1 MKLRGGAENLS
12 MFLDGQGGRVNL
24 PFTNADRCSFISF
37 GLSRTMEFFQV
48 EKSNY
53 SLTEFANLA
62 FDMALVFRSTSNLI
76 RRLYQLNSLIS

>member
-1 MKLRGGAENLS
+1 
-12 MFLDGQGGRVNL
+12 MFV
-24 PFTNADRCSFISF
+24 ISF

-62 FDMALVFRSTSNLI
+62 FDMAQFDQSLVSWQRSLQRYSNSCS
-76 RRLYQLNSLIS
+76 NS

>member
-1 MKLRGGAENLS
+1 
-12 MFLDGQGGRVNL
+12 MFV
-24 PFTNADRCSFISF
+24 ISF